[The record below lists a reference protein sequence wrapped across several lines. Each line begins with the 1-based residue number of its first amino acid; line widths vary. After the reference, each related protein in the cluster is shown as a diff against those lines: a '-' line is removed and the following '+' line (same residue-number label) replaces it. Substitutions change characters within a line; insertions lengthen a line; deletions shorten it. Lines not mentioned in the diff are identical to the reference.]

1 MLIERTSQPTFLILL
16 EFNFLF
22 PFFLFLFSNWRTSIS
37 FSIVNTIIEIWFLR
51 STVSKYLNISIGL
64 KRVLKENLIER
75 SFEIK
80 AGRRK
85 MLEKEMVERNGYES
99 SGNSFILTIMI
110 TIEAST
116 GNRKTRTLDSFDRV
130 VLSASCYAK
139 TLSARN
145 SMPFFISQ
153 QQEEEERKFY
163 RKILRIFHRF
173 DRTKLTDEEESFILF
188 PILIHYLVPQILTNR
203 FLSG

>member
-80 AGRRK
+80 AERRK
-85 MLEKEMVERNGYES
+85 MLKKEMVERNGYES
-99 SGNSFILTIMI
+99 SGNT
-110 TIEAST
+110 
-116 GNRKTRTLDSFDRV
+116 
-130 VLSASCYAK
+130 VLFS
-139 TLSARN
+139 R
-145 SMPFFISQ
+145 
-153 QQEEEERKFY
+153 
-163 RKILRIFHRF
+163 
-173 DRTKLTDEEESFILF
+173 
-188 PILIHYLVPQILTNR
+188 
-203 FLSG
+203 